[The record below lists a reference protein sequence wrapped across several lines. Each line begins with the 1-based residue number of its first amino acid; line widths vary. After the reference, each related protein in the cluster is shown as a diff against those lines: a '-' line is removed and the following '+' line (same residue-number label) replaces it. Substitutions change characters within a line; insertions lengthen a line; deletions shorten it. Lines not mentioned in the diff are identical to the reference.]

1 MPRNKTEL
9 RELRIAC
16 IGGGSRGWVPELMT
30 DLALRDDVTGHISL
44 YDISY
49 AAARE
54 NVRRGELMF
63 AHPDARASFTVSA
76 HHKIGPALKGADFVL
91 IAIQPGPVTMM
102 ASDIDVAA
110 RYGVLHTV
118 GDTAGPA
125 GTVRAL
131 RTIPMYVEF
140 ALAIMQHCPDA
151 WVMNC
156 TNPMALCV
164 ATLYAVE
171 PRIKAFGYC
180 HEVFHTQRHLAHDIV
195 PAHFDVQAPAR
206 QEINVEVAG
215 VNHFT
220 LARAATWRGHDL
232 IPFLRQ
238 RMAEKGFFADRT
250 EVARAWKANGEW
262 FRYERLI
269 AYDFLRRFGVF
280 GASGDRHLVEFVP
293 WYIGDEGTLHRWG
306 VVVTPS
312 SYRLRKRQMALDP
325 PERLK
330 PTDSEVTQQIAA
342 LAGLGDLDTNSNL
355 PNRGQVPDLPRGAV
369 IESNVRFRLN
379 ALEPRTIG
387 PFPDAVNGMQRRIVE
402 VHRATLEA
410 GLTRDRD
417 LAFQAIL
424 HDPLTMLST
433 DAAWKMFNEMLR
445 ATKDLLP
452 GWKL

>member
-1 MPRNKTEL
+1 MLEIK
-9 RELRIAC
+9 IAC
-16 IGGGSRGWVPELMT
+16 IGGGSRAWVPELMT
-30 DLALRDDVTGHISL
+30 DLALRDDVRGHITL

-54 NVRRGELMF
+54 NVRRGEMLF
-63 AHPDARASFTVSA
+63 SHPDARTSFTVSA
-76 HHKIGPALKGADFVL
+76 HRKIGPALKGADFVL
-91 IAIQPGPVTMM
+91 IAIQPGPITMM
-102 ASDIDVAA
+102 ASDLDVAA

-140 ALAIMQHCPDA
+140 AHAVMQHCPDA
-151 WVMNC
+151 WVLNC

-180 HEVFHTQRHLAHDIV
+180 HEVFHTQTHLARDIV
-195 PAHFDVQAPAR
+195 PKHFDVPAPAR
-206 QEINVEVAG
+206 QEIRVEVAG

-220 LARAATWRGHDL
+220 LARAATWQGHDL
-232 IPFLRQ
+232 FPFLYE
-238 RMAEKGFFADRT
+238 RMEEKGFFADRT
-250 EVARAWKANGEW
+250 EQARQRKANGEW
-262 FRYERLI
+262 FWYDRLI

-293 WYIGDEGTLHRWG
+293 WYIRNEETLDRWG
-306 VVVTPS
+306 VVMTPS
-312 SYRLRKRQMALDP
+312 SYRLRKREAPAGP

-330 PTDSEVTQQIAA
+330 RSDSEVSVQIAA
-342 LAGLGDLDTNSNL
+342 LAGLGDLDTNSNI
-355 PNRGQVPDLPRGAV
+355 PNRGQVPDLPLGAV

-379 ALEPRTIG
+379 ALEAPAIG
-387 PFPDAVNGMQRRIVE
+387 PFPDVVNGLQRQIVE
-402 VHRATLEA
+402 VHRATLQA
-410 GLTRDRD
+410 GLTCDRD

-433 DAAWKMFNEMLR
+433 DAAWAMFNEMLL
-445 ATKDLLP
+445 ATKSLLP
-452 GWKL
+452 GWDL